1 MELMKNIIFIFARS
15 GSKGLKNKN
24 IKLFCGK
31 PLLYW
36 TIQQAKK
43 IKYFDEI
50 VLSTDSK
57 KIANIGRRY
66 GAKIYFLS
74 PKNLAL
80 DNSPEW
86 FSWKHAVKFLIT
98 KKKYRINKILVLP
111 VTSPCRSIKDIK
123 GCINLF
129 ETKKYDSTMAIS
141 RTSLNPSFNMVM
153 KQKKSNKIDL
163 LIRKSKKI
171 FQRQQLIDTYKLT
184 TVAIVTKPEIIL
196 KKKRLFDGSVGGH
209 QIPEDR
215 AMDIDTISDFNYCE
229 YLFKKK
235 NV

>member
-24 IKLFCGK
+24 IKQFFGK

-43 IKYFDEI
+43 IKDFDEI
-50 VLSTDSK
+50 ILSTDSK
-57 KIANIGRRY
+57 KIANIGKRY
-66 GAKIYFLS
+66 GAKIYFLR

-86 FSWKHAVKFLIT
+86 FSWKHAVKFLIN
-98 KKKYRINKILVLP
+98 KKKYIINKILVLP
-111 VTSPCRSIKDIK
+111 ITSPCRSIQDIN

-129 ETKKYDSTMAIS
+129 DSKKYDSVMGIS
-141 RTSLNPSFNMVM
+141 RTSLNPSFNMVI
-153 KQKKSNKIDL
+153 KSKKSHKINL
-163 LIRKSKKI
+163 LMQKSKKI
-171 FQRQQLIDTYKLT
+171 FQRQQLANTYKLT

-196 KKKRLFDGSVGGH
+196 KKKRLFDGSVGGYH
-209 QIPEDR
+209 IPEDR
-215 AMDIDTISDFNYCE
+215 AIDIDTISDFNYCE

-235 NV
+235 